1 MQSANELLGKRVREL
16 RKKAKLTQEQ
26 LAELL
31 GIDQKHMSRI
41 ELGKSYPSLDR
52 LIKISEV
59 VGISLP
65 KLFEFGHVRPE
76 RELQQ
81 QVAEMLVQLETKDLK
96 RIFRIIEVFLDK

>member
-1 MQSANELLGKRVREL
+1 MQSANELLGKRIREL

-26 LAELL
+26 VAELL

-59 VGISLP
+59 VGVSLP
-65 KLFEFGHVRPE
+65 KLFAFDHVKPE

-81 QVAEMLVQLETKDLK
+81 QIAEMLIQLESKDLK
-96 RIFRIIEVFLDK
+96 RVFRIVEAFLDK